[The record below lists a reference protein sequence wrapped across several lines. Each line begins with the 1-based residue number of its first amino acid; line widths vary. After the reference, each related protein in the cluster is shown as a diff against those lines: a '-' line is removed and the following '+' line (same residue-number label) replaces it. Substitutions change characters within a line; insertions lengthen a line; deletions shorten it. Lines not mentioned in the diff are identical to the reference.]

1 MNDELLNTMY
11 YELKSLLDEA
21 KNYGTQTDDY
31 REIMDAAYKLADRII
46 KIEDLQMTKS
56 IEEMKQETEMSKLA
70 NDLQIEEMKTRVPK
84 SKMILEMVKVFAPLI
99 TQASVAVWGVTQ
111 MNKFEETG
119 RYTSSMS
126 RIVQNWIPRSWK

>member
-1 MNDELLNTMY
+1 MNDEILNKMY
-11 YELKSLLDEA
+11 CELKDLLDES

-31 REIMDAAYKLADRII
+31 REIMGEAYKLADRII

-70 NDLQIEEMKTRVPK
+70 NDLQIEEMKTRIPK

-126 RIVQNWIPRSWK
+126 RIVQNWIPRNWK